1 MFGRT
6 FLQVAAILF
15 SILSIAATLYFLY
28 LILGALV
35 PFLIAGIIALL
46 LNPFVERLCQR
57 GYSRPRAVLNVFLG
71 FILLLLAISFALLP
85 SFYQQAQNLLEFF
98 SSPKNANLTRTVNSW
113 VEQTQSYLEGE
124 IQRRQPW
131 IERNRTTLKRLGI
144 PTTSQEVEQAS
155 ERLRIRLQALLTDWA
170 TKVFNAIV
178 QTLIGVLSRVIWVIL
193 IPLSVYFFL
202 LDMPRVR
209 QAFLYLLPPPQREPA
224 SRLLSEIG
232 TVFFNYI
239 RGLVTAALTY
249 GLTCMVFFWL
259 LGAPNPVLL
268 GVLAGL
274 LYPIP
279 YVGAFLIAL
288 TSGGFTLLFEPS
300 PLLFYFTPSKIWHA
314 IIVVLAGMGLNSLF
328 DMLITPR
335 LLGGAVGLR
344 PLAALV
350 AIVVG
355 ATVGGIWGMMLAV
368 PLTASLLIIVRQ
380 ILRYF
385 YGEPEGQPAGSPLH
399 PSAPKQGA
407 ESHEVVAHADG

>member
-1 MFGRT
+1 MFGRI
-6 FLQVAAILF
+6 FLVVAAILF
-15 SILSIAATLYFLY
+15 STLLIAATLYFIY
-28 LILGALV
+28 LILGALI

-57 GYSRPRAVLNVFLG
+57 GYSRTRAVFNVFLG
-71 FILLLLAISFALLP
+71 FILLLLTIGVALLP
-85 SFYQQAQNLLEFF
+85 SFYQQAQSIIDFF
-98 SSPKNANLTRTVNSW
+98 SSPKNANITRTVNSW
-113 VEQTQSYLEGE
+113 VEQTQSYLQDE
-124 IQRRQPW
+124 IKRREPW
-131 IERNRTTLKRLGI
+131 VERNRPMLKRLGI
-144 PTTSQEVEQAS
+144 PTTPEEVDKAT
-155 ERLRIRLQALLTDWA
+155 ERLRTRLQTLLTNWA
-170 TKVFNAIV
+170 SKVFNAIV

-193 IPLSVYFFL
+193 IPLSAYFFL

-209 QAFLYLLPPPQREPA
+209 QAFLYLLPPAQRAPA
-224 SRLLSEIG
+224 SRLLNEIG

-249 GLTCMVFFWL
+249 GLTCMLFFWV

-300 PLLFYFTPSKIWHA
+300 PLLFSFTPSKVWHA
-314 IIVVLAGMGLNSLF
+314 VIVVLAGIGLNTLF
-328 DMLITPR
+328 DMLVTPR

-368 PLTASLLIIVRQ
+368 PVTASLLIIVRQ
-380 ILRYF
+380 MLHYF
-385 YGEPEGQPAGSPLH
+385 YGEQEKEALA
-399 PSAPKQGA
+399 PSAEDGVNGD
-407 ESHEVVAHADG
+407 EVVSHSNG

>member
-1 MFGRT
+1 MFGRL
-6 FLQVAAILF
+6 FLMVAAIL
-15 SILSIAATLYFLY
+15 LSTLFIAATLYFLY

-57 GYSRPRAVLNVFLG
+57 GYSRPRAVFNVFLG
-71 FILLLLAISFALLP
+71 FVLLMLGIGIALVP
-85 SFYQQAQNLLEFF
+85 SFYQQAQTLIDFF
-98 SSPKNANLTRTVNSW
+98 SSPKNANITRTVNNW
-113 VEQTQSYLEGE
+113 VEKTQDYLENE
-124 IQRRQPW
+124 IKRREPWIQR
-131 IERNRTTLKRLGI
+131 NREALRRLGI
-144 PTTSQEVEQAS
+144 PTTPEAVKKTSQRWR
-155 ERLRIRLQALLTDWA
+155 ERLQQLLTDWA
-170 TKVFNAIV
+170 TKVFNTIV
-178 QTLIGVLSRVIWVIL
+178 QTLLGILSRVIWVIL

-209 QAFLYLLPPPQREPA
+209 QAFLYLLPPAQREPA
-224 SRLLSEIG
+224 SRLLDEIG
-232 TVFFNYI
+232 SVFFNYI

-249 GLTCMVFFWL
+249 GLTCMVFFWV

-300 PLLFYFTPSKIWHA
+300 PLLFYFTPAKIWHA
-314 IIVVLAGMGLNSLF
+314 LIVVLAGIGLNTLF

-368 PLTASLLIIVRQ
+368 PVTASLLIILRQ
-380 ILRYF
+380 VLRYF
-385 YGEPEGQPAGSPLH
+385 YGESEKEV
-399 PSAPKQGA
+399 PSLLAEEVLNTHEAPT
-407 ESHEVVAHADG
+407 HHNR

>member
-1 MFGRT
+1 MFGRL
-6 FLQVAAILF
+6 FLMVAAILF
-15 SILSIAATLYFLY
+15 SLLLLAATLYFLY

-46 LNPFVERLCQR
+46 LNPFVEWLCQR
-57 GYSRPRAVLNVFLG
+57 GYSRPRAVFNVFVG
-71 FILLLLAISFALLP
+71 FVLLMLSIGIALMP
-85 SFYQQAQNLLEFF
+85 SFYQQAQNIIDFF
-98 SSPKNANLTRTVNSW
+98 SSPKNANLTRTVNNW
-113 VEQTQSYLEGE
+113 VAGMQDYLQQEMK
-124 IQRRQPW
+124 RREPW
-131 IERNRTTLKRLGI
+131 IERNRDTLKRLGI
-144 PTTSQEVEQAS
+144 PTTPQEVNKTAQ
-155 ERLRIRLQALLTDWA
+155 RWRTRLQQLLTDWA

-178 QTLIGVLSRVIWVIL
+178 QTLLGILSRVIWVIL

-209 QAFLYLLPPPQREPA
+209 QAFLYLLPPAQREPV
-224 SRLLSEIG
+224 SHLLNEIG

-249 GLTCMVFFWL
+249 GLTCMVFFWV

-288 TSGGFTLLFEPS
+288 TSSGFTLLFEPS
-300 PLLFYFTPSKIWHA
+300 PLLFYFTPPKVWHA
-314 IIVVLAGMGLNSLF
+314 LIVVLAGIGLNMLF
-328 DMLITPR
+328 DTLITPR

-344 PLAALV
+344 PLAALI

-368 PLTASLLIIVRQ
+368 PVTASLLIILRQ
-380 ILRYF
+380 VLRYF
-385 YGEPEGQPAGSPLH
+385 YGELEKETSP
-399 PSAPKQGA
+399 PPVEA
-407 ESHEVVAHADG
+407 ELNRHEVPTRHNG

>member
-1 MFGRT
+1 MFGRV
-6 FLQVAAILF
+6 FLMVAAILF
-15 SILSIAATLYFLY
+15 SALTIAATLYFLY

-57 GYSRPRAVLNVFLG
+57 GFSRPRAVFNVFLG
-71 FILLLLAISFALLP
+71 FVLLLLTISIALLP
-85 SFYQQAQNLLEFF
+85 SFYQQAQNIIDFF
-98 SSPKNANLTRTVNSW
+98 SSPKNANITRTVNSW
-113 VEQTQSYLEGE
+113 VERTQSYLERE
-124 IQRRQPW
+124 IQQRQPW
-131 IERNRTTLKRLGI
+131 IQRNRDALKRLGI
-144 PTTSQEVEQAS
+144 PTTPEEVDQVAAHW
-155 ERLRIRLQALLTDWA
+155 RTRLQNLLTDWA

-178 QTLIGVLSRVIWVIL
+178 QTLLGVLSRVIWVIL

-209 QAFLYLLPPPQREPA
+209 QAFLYLLPPTQRAPA
-224 SRLLSEIG
+224 SDLLNEIG

-249 GLTCMVFFWL
+249 GLTCMVFFWV

-279 YVGAFLIAL
+279 YVGAFLIML

-300 PLLFYFTPSKIWHA
+300 PLLFYFTPPKVWHA
-314 IIVVLAGMGLNSLF
+314 VIVVLAGIGLNMLF

-344 PLAALV
+344 PLAALI

-368 PLTASLLIIVRQ
+368 PVTASLLIIVRQ
-380 ILRYF
+380 VLHYF
-385 YGEPEGQPAGSPLH
+385 YGESKGESPAP
-399 PSAPKQGA
+399 PA
-407 ESHEVVAHADG
+407 EEPTDAQEVVAHRQTS

>member
-1 MFGRT
+1 MFGRI
-6 FLQVAAILF
+6 FLVVAAILF
-15 SILSIAATLYFLY
+15 STLLIAATLYFFY

-46 LNPFVERLCQR
+46 LNPFVERLCRR
-57 GYSRPRAVLNVFLG
+57 GFSRPRAVFNVFLG
-71 FILLLLAISFALLP
+71 FILLMLAIGVSLIP
-85 SFYQQAQNLLEFF
+85 SFYQQAQSIIDFF
-98 SSPKNANLTRTVNSW
+98 SSPKNANLTRTVNNW
-113 VEQTQSYLEGE
+113 VAQTQDYLERE
-124 IQRRQPW
+124 VQRRQPW
-131 IERNRTTLKRLGI
+131 IQRNRVLLQRLGI
-144 PTTSQEVEQAS
+144 PTTPEEIEKTS
-155 ERLRIRLQALLTDWA
+155 ERWRTRLQQLLTGWA
-170 TKVFNAIV
+170 TKVFNALV

-202 LDMPRVR
+202 LDMPNIRR
-209 QAFLYLLPPPQREPA
+209 SFLYLLPPRQREPA
-224 SRLLSEIG
+224 SQLLNEIG
-232 TVFFNYI
+232 AVFFNYI

-300 PLLFYFTPSKIWHA
+300 PLLFVFTPAKIWHA
-314 IIVVLAGMGLNSLF
+314 LIVVLAGMGLNTLF

-355 ATVGGIWGMMLAV
+355 ATIGGIWGMMLAV
-368 PLTASLLIIVRQ
+368 PVTASLLIVVRAV
-380 ILRYF
+380 LHYF
-385 YGEPEGQPAGSPLH
+385 YGDEPPEKPTESEEPACAHSETA
-399 PSAPKQGA
+399 AP
-407 ESHEVVAHADG
+407 

>member
-1 MFGRT
+1 MFGRL
-6 FLQVAAILF
+6 FLMVAAILF
-15 SILSIAATLYFLY
+15 SLLLLAATLYFLY

-46 LNPFVERLCQR
+46 LNPFVEWLCQR
-57 GYSRPRAVLNVFLG
+57 GYSRPRAVFNVFVG
-71 FILLLLAISFALLP
+71 FVLLMLSIGIALMP
-85 SFYQQAQNLLEFF
+85 SFYQQAQNIIDFF
-98 SSPKNANLTRTVNSW
+98 SSHKNANLTRTVNNW
-113 VEQTQSYLEGE
+113 VAGMQDYLQQEMK
-124 IQRRQPW
+124 RREPW
-131 IERNRTTLKRLGI
+131 IERNRDTLKRLGI
-144 PTTSQEVEQAS
+144 PTTPQEVNKTAQ
-155 ERLRIRLQALLTDWA
+155 RWRTRLQQLLTDWA

-178 QTLIGVLSRVIWVIL
+178 QTLLGILSRVIWVIL

-209 QAFLYLLPPPQREPA
+209 QAFLYLLPPAQREPV
-224 SRLLSEIG
+224 SHLLNEIG

-249 GLTCMVFFWL
+249 GLTCMVFFWV

-288 TSGGFTLLFEPS
+288 TSSGFTLLFEPS
-300 PLLFYFTPSKIWHA
+300 PLLFYFTPPKVWHA
-314 IIVVLAGMGLNSLF
+314 LIVVLAGIGLNMLF
-328 DMLITPR
+328 DTLITPR

-344 PLAALV
+344 PLAALI

-368 PLTASLLIIVRQ
+368 PVTASLLIILRQ
-380 ILRYF
+380 VLRYF
-385 YGEPEGQPAGSPLH
+385 YGELEKETSP
-399 PSAPKQGA
+399 PPVEA
-407 ESHEVVAHADG
+407 ELNRHEVPTRHNG

>member
-1 MFGRT
+1 MFGRI
-6 FLQVAAILF
+6 FLAVAAILF
-15 SILSIAATLYFLY
+15 STLFIAATLYFLY

-35 PFLIAGIIALL
+35 PFLVAGIIALL

-57 GYSRPRAVLNVFLG
+57 GYSRPRAVFNVFLG
-71 FILLLLAISFALLP
+71 FILLLLAIGIALLP
-85 SFYQQAQNLLEFF
+85 SFYQQAQNIIDFF
-98 SSPKNANLTRTVNSW
+98 SSPKNTNITRTVNSW
-113 VEQTQSYLEGE
+113 VEKTQGYLQEE
-124 IQRRQPW
+124 MKRREPW
-131 IERNRTTLKRLGI
+131 IERNRNTLRRLGI
-144 PTTSQEVEQAS
+144 PTTPEEVNQATD
-155 ERLRIRLQALLTDWA
+155 RLRTRLQNLLTEWA

-178 QTLIGVLSRVIWVIL
+178 QTLIGLLSRVIWVIL

-209 QAFLYLLPPPQREPA
+209 QAFLYLLPPAQREPA
-224 SRLLSEIG
+224 TRLLNEIG

-249 GLTCMVFFWL
+249 GLTCMVFFWV

-300 PLLFYFTPSKIWHA
+300 PLLFYFTPSKVWHA
-314 IIVVLAGMGLNSLF
+314 VIVVLAGIGLNTLF

-344 PLAALV
+344 PLAALI

-368 PLTASLLIIVRQ
+368 PVTASILIIIRQ
-380 ILRYF
+380 LLHYF
-385 YGEPEGQPAGSPLH
+385 YGEPEKENLMLH
-399 PSAPKQGA
+399 A
-407 ESHEVVAHADG
+407 EEVVNADEAPAHHNG

>member
-1 MFGRT
+1 MFGRI
-6 FLQVAAILF
+6 FLLVAAILF
-15 SILSIAATLYFLY
+15 STLFIAATLYFLY

-46 LNPFVERLCQR
+46 LNPFVERFCQR
-57 GYSRPRAVLNVFLG
+57 GYSRSRAVFNVFLG
-71 FILLLLAISFALLP
+71 FILLLLAIGVALLP
-85 SFYQQAQNLLEFF
+85 SFYQQAQSIIDFF
-98 SSPKNANLTRTVNSW
+98 SSPKNANITRTVNSW
-113 VEQTQSYLEGE
+113 VEKTQSYLQDEIKRRE
-124 IQRRQPW
+124 PWIQRN
-131 IERNRTTLKRLGI
+131 RNTLKRLGI
-144 PTTSQEVEQAS
+144 PTTPEEVEKTS
-155 ERLRIRLQALLTDWA
+155 ERLRLRLQNLLTDWA

-209 QAFLYLLPPPQREPA
+209 QAFLHLLPPGQREPA
-224 SRLLSEIG
+224 SRLLNEIG

-300 PLLFYFTPSKIWHA
+300 PLLFYFTPSKVWHA
-314 IIVVLAGMGLNSLF
+314 LIVVLAGIGLNTLF

-355 ATVGGIWGMMLAV
+355 ATIGGIWGMMLAV
-368 PLTASLLIIVRQ
+368 PVTASLLIIIRQ
-380 ILRYF
+380 VLRYF
-385 YGEPEGQPAGSPLH
+385 YGEQE
-399 PSAPKQGA
+399 K
-407 ESHEVVAHADG
+407 ESILPPVEEVVNAHETVSHHNG